1 MTTHGT
7 TDPKFA
13 RLRTVLSE
21 RLASGTELGA
31 SICVNIGGRNVV
43 DIWGGYTDTAKTK
56 PWQEDTLVVVWS
68 CTKVVTALAA
78 AILIDRGQL
87 DPEAPVS
94 KYWPE
99 FAANGKQDTK
109 IWHLLSHSS
118 GLPQWDKPITM
129 EDVYN
134 TKESTERLA
143 GQKPWF
149 QAGEMSAYQ
158 LMNHGHLIGEVV
170 RRVSGKSL
178 KSFIQ
183 DEIAGPLG
191 ADFRLGL
198 PDGEWGRAAEVVA
211 PPAVAMPSGLD
222 KDSVLVRALT
232 NLVTRAEA
240 SETAGFR
247 GSEIGGA
254 NGFGNARSLARI
266 GSIVSLGGNVE
277 GRKYLSRKTIAEM
290 MKERV
295 SGVDLVLFLNIRW
308 GLGVALPVPESIN
321 FVPEGNICFWG
332 GWGGSMLVMDL
343 DRGMTISYTM
353 NKMGQ
358 GVLGNENAK
367 AYLDAIFEI
376 VGSKGPT
383 ASL

>member
-7 TDPKFA
+7 ADPAFT
-13 RLRTVLSE
+13 RLQTLLSE
-21 RLASGTELGA
+21 RLTSGAELGA
-31 SICVNIGGRNVV
+31 SICVNIAGRNVL
-43 DIWGGYTDTAKTK
+43 DIWGGHADTAKTT
-56 PWQEDTLVVVWS
+56 PWQENTLVVVWS

-109 IWHLLSHSS
+109 IWHLLAHSS
-118 GLPQWDKPITM
+118 GLPQWDKPIKM
-129 EDVYN
+129 EDIYD

-143 GQKPWF
+143 KQKPWY

-158 LMNHGHLIGEVV
+158 LINHGHLIGEVV

-178 KSFIQ
+178 KEFIK

-198 PDGEWGRAAEVVA
+198 PEEEWGRAAEVVA
-211 PPAVAMPSGLD
+211 PPAVGLPKGLD
-222 KDSVLVRALT
+222 EESVVVRALG
-232 NLVTRAEA
+232 NLVTRAED

-247 GSEIGGA
+247 GCEIGGA

-266 GSIVSLGGNVE
+266 GSVVSLKGTVE
-277 GRKYLSRKTIAEM
+277 GREYLSPRTVREM
-290 MKERV
+290 MKERI
-295 SGVDLVLFLNIRW
+295 SGADLVLFLNIRF
-308 GLGVALPVPESIN
+308 GLGVALPVPESID

-332 GWGGSMLVMDL
+332 GWGGSMLIMDL
-343 DRGMTISYTM
+343 DRGMTIAYTM

-358 GVLGNENAK
+358 GILGNENAK
-367 AYLDAIFEI
+367 AYLDAIYEI

>member
-7 TDPKFA
+7 ADPEFA
-13 RLRTVLSE
+13 RLRTLLSE
-21 RLASGTELGA
+21 RLATGSELGA

-43 DIWGGYTDTAKTK
+43 DIWGGYTEAAKTT
-56 PWQEDTLVVVWS
+56 PWDKDTLVVVWS
-68 CTKVVTALAA
+68 CTKVVTAIAA

-109 IWHLLSHSS
+109 IWHLLAHSS
-118 GLPQWDKPITM
+118 GLPQWDQPITI
-129 EDVYN
+129 EDVYD
-134 TKESTERLA
+134 TKASTEKLA
-143 GQKPWF
+143 AQKPWYP
-149 QAGEMSAYQ
+149 AGEMTAYQ
-158 LMNHGHLIGEVV
+158 LFNHGHLIGEVI
-170 RRVSGKSL
+170 RRVSGKSF

-198 PDGEWGRAAEVVA
+198 PEGEWGRAAQVV
-211 PPAVAMPSGLD
+211 PPPPMELPSGLD
-222 KDSVLVRALT
+222 KESVLVRALT
-232 NLVTRAEA
+232 NLPIKAEY
-240 SETAGFR
+240 SESAGFR
-247 GSEIGGA
+247 GCEIGGA

-266 GSIVSLGGNVE
+266 GSIVSLMGTVE
-277 GRKYLSRKTIAEM
+277 GRKYLSPSTIREM
-290 MKERV
+290 VKERI
-295 SGVDLVLFLNIRW
+295 SGVDAVLLAKFRF
-308 GLGVALPVPESIN
+308 GLGVSLPVPETIS

-358 GVLGNENAK
+358 GTMGNENAK
-367 AYLDAIFEI
+367 AYLDAIYEI
-376 VGSKGPT
+376 VGSKT
-383 ASL
+383 RTSSM